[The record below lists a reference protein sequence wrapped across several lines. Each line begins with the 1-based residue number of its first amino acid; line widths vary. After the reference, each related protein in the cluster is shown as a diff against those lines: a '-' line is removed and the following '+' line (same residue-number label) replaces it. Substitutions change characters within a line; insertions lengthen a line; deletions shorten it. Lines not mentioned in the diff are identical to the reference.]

1 MRSVRFH
8 ETGGSEKLNPESAP
22 KPSPR
27 PDEVLIEVRAIGIN
41 PTEVYSR
48 EGNREHPLPRIPG
61 ADFAGVV
68 ESVGEI
74 VTGVS
79 PGDRVFGT
87 GLQNDRQGTYAEY
100 VVARRERFATLPDDV
115 SFEKGAAAGVV
126 GTTAWLALIERARLT
141 PTSTCFIHGGS
152 GGVGHVAV
160 QLAKL
165 CGATVVTT
173 VGSEQSRAFVEG
185 CGADVVLDYGRPD
198 LLATVRKEIPGGADL
213 VLDHRVGSYLQFDL
227 EVLAPDGTVVVIGG
241 PQDESRITDL
251 WPAIRTDATI
261 QVFAMSNEPDLGGVL
276 AEIGQLLAD
285 GRLDINIARR
295 YELEEAATAQR
306 AVIEDSF
313 HGKIVMKP

>member
-1 MRSVRFH
+1 MRSARFH
-8 ETGGSEKLNPESAP
+8 ETGGSEKLKPESAP

-126 GTTAWLALIERARLT
+126 GTTAWLALIEHARLT

-198 LLATVRKEIPGGADL
+198 LPATVREEIPGGADL

-306 AVIEDSF
+306 AVMEDSF